1 MSVQGPPAG
10 ELRKW
15 LRAWLAARL
24 GVPLDAVDEVERFSH
39 HGLDSAGA
47 TRLVADLAGLLG
59 RSLPPTLVW
68 DHPTPE
74 QLVCYLVGQGAPAV
88 RASRADVPRMPSE
101 EPIALVG
108 MACRFPGGAEDPGAF
123 WRLLCEEREGVTEVP
138 ASRWDV
144 AALYDA
150 DPARPGRMST
160 RWGGFLGQVDG
171 FDPDFFGI
179 SPKEAVRMDPQQRL
193 MLELSWEALED
204 AGIAAGTLRESLT
217 GVFFGAMW
225 NDYARLP
232 RALESIA
239 QHTATGQDL
248 SLIPAR
254 VSYTLGLQGPSLA
267 INTACSSSLV
277 AIHLACQA
285 LRTGEAT
292 LALAGGVNL
301 LLSPDATVAMSK
313 FGGMAPDGRCKAFD
327 ARANGYVRGE
337 GGGVVVL
344 EPLSRALALG
354 HPVVCVIRGSAV
366 NNDGFSNGLTAPNPR
381 AQEAVL
387 RQAYAR
393 AGVDPARV
401 HYVEAHG
408 TGTLLGDPIEARALG
423 AALGRGRGAER
434 PLRVGSVK
442 TNIGHLE
449 AAAGVAGLIKVALA
463 LRHRFLPASL
473 HFLRPNPHIPFEAL
487 GLEVVKQARPWPHPE
502 EPALAGVSGFGFGG
516 TNCHVV
522 LEEWVAGRDGPSRAP
537 PPPLPATRP
546 GVVFVF
552 PGQGGQWPGM
562 GRELMQQEPA
572 FRAALER
579 CDEALRVWTGWS
591 VLEEVAAGCPRW
603 GDIDV
608 VQPVL
613 FAVEVA
619 LACLWRSW
627 GIEPAAVVGH
637 SMGEVAAA
645 HVAGILG
652 VEDAARIICTRS
664 RLLREASGRG
674 AMVVVELPLEK
685 ARALLEGREHQ
696 VSIAASNSAT
706 STVLSGA
713 VEPLEALVR
722 ELDARGVSCR
732 WVKVDVASHSPQV
745 EPLLVPLHEAL
756 ADVRPS
762 RGSVPMV
769 STVTGAVVDGRR
781 LGAAY
786 WVRNLREPVLFAR
799 AIERLAGEGCT
810 GFLEVGPH
818 PVLTRP
824 VEEVLRH
831 LGREG
836 VVVGSLQRDA
846 PERPALLEGLARLQA
861 GAGVPLPG
869 GGPVPPRAQVLVL
882 SAHTPRALRARAEAM
897 REVLGAEGA
906 PALEDVCYSA
916 ALRREHLEWR
926 LAVRGSSRDELVE
939 GLGAFLQGE
948 RRTGVASGH
957 GRSGREARLAFVF
970 SGQGTQWR
978 GMGQRLLAQ
987 ESAFRAAVARCDDL
1001 LGEGLGWSVREE
1013 LRAAD
1018 AGSRLE
1024 RTDVAQALLFTLQ
1037 VGLAELWRSWGIV
1050 PDVVVGHSLGEVAAA
1065 HVAGALS
1072 LADAVRVILHRGR
1085 LLQRT
1090 EGQGKML
1097 AVSLSR
1103 VEAEALVAEHPGL
1116 IEVGALNGPG
1126 STVLTGDGAV
1136 LESLHAR
1143 LEGQGGRC
1151 RWVSSS
1157 YAFHS
1162 ARMEPVLGELVE
1174 ALAPLRPGP
1183 TRVPLISTVTGGE
1196 VAGWRLDADYWAR
1209 NVREPVR
1216 FAEAMA
1222 SLWARGRHAFVELAP
1237 HPTLGGAVLSCLGPS
1252 GEEEAR
1258 VLPSLARGQDDR
1270 SVMLATLGALFTL
1283 GRPVDWRRLHP
1294 EGGRLVHLPS
1304 YPWQRT
1310 RFWLPSTGASWAVD
1324 VESSP
1329 GREERAPALSGPPEE
1344 APARL
1349 APVLAG
1355 RSAEERRMLLRDF
1368 LARELA
1374 QILDVRAETLDPR
1387 RSFLEMGMDSLM
1399 AIRLLDRLGQGLEMK
1414 LDAVLAFE
1422 FDSLDALCGHLE
1434 RVTTCPPSR
1443 PKPGIL
1449 QPPEAALDAGLR
1461 QSSGF

>member
-1 MSVQGPPAG
+1 MSVQGTSAG
-10 ELRKW
+10 ELREW
-15 LRAWLAARL
+15 VSRWLAAWL
-24 GVPLDAVDEVERFSH
+24 GVPLEAVDGEARFSH

-74 QLVCYLVGQGAPAV
+74 LLVRYLVGQGAPAV
-88 RASRADVPRMPSE
+88 QASRADVPRPPSE

-108 MACRFPGGAEDPGAF
+108 MACRFPGGAEDPGSF
-123 WRLLCEEREGVTEVP
+123 WRLLCEERDAVTEVP

-150 DPARPGRMST
+150 DPASPGRMST
-160 RWGGFLGQVDG
+160 RWGGFLEQVDG
-171 FDPDFFGI
+171 FEPDFFGI

-204 AGIAAGTLRESLT
+204 AGLAAGTLRESPT

-232 RALESIA
+232 RGLESIA

-267 INTACSSSLV
+267 VNTACSSSLV

-393 AGVDPARV
+393 AGVDPRRV

-423 AALGRGRGAER
+423 AVLGSGRGAER
-434 PLRVGSVK
+434 PLCVGSVK

-463 LRHRFLPASL
+463 LRHRFLPTSL

-487 GLEVVKQARPWPHPE
+487 RLEVVKQARPWPHPE
-502 EPALAGVSGFGFGG
+502 ERALAGVSGFGFGG

-522 LEEWVAGRDGPSRAP
+522 LEEWMAGRDKSSRAP
-537 PPPLPATRP
+537 PPPRPVPATRP

-562 GRELMQQEPA
+562 GRELMQCEPA

-579 CDEALRVWTGWS
+579 CDEALQVWTGWS
-591 VLEEVAAGCPRW
+591 VLEELAAGGPRM

-619 LACLWRSW
+619 LAWLWRSW
-627 GIEPAAVVGH
+627 GVEPAAVVGH

-652 VEDAARIICTRS
+652 LEDAARIIRTRS
-664 RLLREASGRG
+664 RLLREARGRG
-674 AMVVVELPLEK
+674 AMVVVELPLEA
-685 ARALLEGREHQ
+685 ARELLEGRERQ
-696 VSIAASNSAT
+696 VSIAASNSVT

-713 VEPLEALVR
+713 VEGLEALVR
-722 ELDARGVSCR
+722 ELGARGVSCR
-732 WVKVDVASHSPQV
+732 WVKVDVASHSAQV

-756 ADVRPS
+756 AGVSPS
-762 RGSVPMV
+762 RGTIPMV

-781 LGAAY
+781 LGPAY
-786 WVRNLREPVLFAR
+786 WLRNLREPVLFAQ
-799 AIERLAGEGCT
+799 AIERLGGEGYTC
-810 GFLEVGPH
+810 FLEVGPH
-818 PVLTRP
+818 PVLTRA
-824 VEEVLRH
+824 VEEVLTH
-831 LGREG
+831 LGQER
-836 VVVGSLQRDA
+836 VVLGSLQREA
-846 PERPALLEGLARLQA
+846 PERPALLEGLARLHAVGQAVPGERRPA
-861 GAGVPLPG
+861 GADATRPG
-869 GGPVPPRAQVLVL
+869 ESEVPPRAQVLVL

-897 REVLGAEGA
+897 RALLSAEKA
-906 PALEDVCYSA
+906 PRAEDVCYTA
-916 ALRREHLEWR
+916 ALHREHLEWR
-926 LAVRGSSRDELVE
+926 LAVRGGCREELVE
-939 GLGAFLQGE
+939 QLGAFLQDE
-948 RRTGVASGH
+948 RRPGVASGH
-957 GRSGREARLAFVF
+957 GRLGREARLAFVF
-970 SGQGTQWR
+970 SGQGTQWT
-978 GMGQRLLAQ
+978 GMGQRLLAR
-987 ESAFRAAVARCDDL
+987 EPAFRVAVERCDEL
-1001 LGEGLGWSVREE
+1001 FGEGLGWSVREA
-1013 LRAAD
+1013 LRAPE
-1018 AGSRLE
+1018 AGARLE

-1050 PDVVVGHSLGEVAAA
+1050 PDVVVGHSMGEVAAA

-1090 EGQGKML
+1090 AGQGKML
-1097 AVSLSR
+1097 AVPLPR
-1103 VEAEALVAEHPGL
+1103 LEAEALVAEHPGL
-1116 IEVGALNGPG
+1116 IEVGALNGPC

-1136 LESLHAR
+1136 LESLHGR
-1143 LEGQGGRC
+1143 LGAQGRRC
-1151 RWVSSS
+1151 HWVSST

-1162 ARMEPVLGELVE
+1162 ARMVPVLGELVD

-1183 TRVPLISTVTGGE
+1183 TRLPLISTVTGGE

-1222 SLWARGRHAFVELAP
+1222 SLSARGRHAFVELAP
-1237 HPTLGGAVLSCLGPS
+1237 HPTLGSALVSCLGPS
-1252 GEEEAR
+1252 TEEEVR

-1283 GRPVDWRRLHP
+1283 GRPVDWRQLHP
-1294 EGGRLVHLPS
+1294 ESGRLIHLPS

-1310 RFWLPSTGASWAVD
+1310 RFWLPSTAASWGVD
-1324 VESSP
+1324 LESPSGRDEQARTAP
-1329 GREERAPALSGPPEE
+1329 GPTEDAPT
-1344 APARL
+1344 RL
-1349 APVLAG
+1349 VPLLTG
-1355 RSAEERRMLLRDF
+1355 CSAEKRRALLREF
-1368 LARELA
+1368 FARELA
-1374 QILDVRAETLDPR
+1374 QLLGVRVETLDPG

-1399 AIRLLDRLGQGLEMK
+1399 AIRFLDRLGQGLEMK

-1422 FDSLDALCGHLE
+1422 FDCLDALCGHLDRKLE
-1434 RVTTCPPSR
+1434 RTLLAV
-1443 PKPGIL
+1443 
-1449 QPPEAALDAGLR
+1449 A
-1461 QSSGF
+1461 